1 MATIVEIQN
10 EKIEHLSDYAE
21 KVMKYGK
28 KLMECIEEIDSR
40 GSYSERS
47 RYGNRYGS
55 RMSRYED
62 EEYPRYY

>member
-40 GSYSERS
+40 GSYSER
-47 RYGNRYGS
+47 YGS
-55 RMSRYED
+55 RKYGMRRSHYED
-62 EEYPRYY
+62 EEYSRYY